1 MNERNGEAKRLALL
15 EAVNL
20 ALHRAMAEDETV
32 VVLGEDVG
40 VNGGVFRAT
49 LGLRERFGFK
59 RVLDTPLAEN
69 MIAGLSIGMAAQG
82 LKPVMEIQF
91 MGFIYAAMEQ
101 LVSHAS
107 RLRNR
112 TRGRLACPLVLRT
125 PMGAGIRAPE
135 HHSEA
140 TEAMFAHIPGVRVLV
155 PSSPARAYGLL
166 LAAIDDPDPVIFLE
180 PTRLYRM
187 NPQPLADD
195 ARRLPLDS
203 CFTLHEGG
211 DLTLVS
217 WGASVHETQQA
228 AERLAQRGIEAEV
241 IDVACLKPLDLDTLE
256 ASVRKTGRC
265 VIVHEAPK
273 GNRREPLRAR
283 PVRSAGADP
292 AGRRGRYPAAAVP
305 PGTAVHA
312 RRGGHPGGLRHRARL
327 RLSRGETTMKH
338 FKLPDLGEGLQ
349 EAEIVEWHVKAG
361 DSVRADQRLVSVET
375 AKALVDIPAPYDGV
389 VGKLFGAEG
398 DILHVGEPLVG
409 FEGEEADAGTVVGR
423 LEGGGSALEDRF
435 FIGAAPSTREHL
447 APRATPAV
455 RQFARQQGVEL
466 AGLSGSGPDGLI
478 TRADVEAAAQGAR
491 ERFGG
496 ERLRGVRRSMALNM
510 ARSHAEVVPVTIY
523 GDADLHRW
531 KTARDPLIRLA
542 QALAEACRAEPTL
555 NAWFDGASLSLKLHE
570 RLDLGIAVDTPDGLF
585 VPVLR
590 DVGARSAEDLRAGM
604 RRLREDVQARS
615 IPPAEMLG
623 ATLTLSNFGTLFG
636 RYANPVVVPPQVAIL
651 GAGGIR
657 DEVVAWRGEMAIHPI
672 LPLSLS
678 FDHRAATGGEAARFL
693 KVLVNALEQPDG

>member
-1 MNERNGEAKRLALL
+1 
-15 EAVNL
+15 
-20 ALHRAMAEDETV
+20 
-32 VVLGEDVG
+32 
-40 VNGGVFRAT
+40 
-49 LGLRERFGFK
+49 
-59 RVLDTPLAEN
+59 
-69 MIAGLSIGMAAQG
+69 
-82 LKPVMEIQF
+82 
-91 MGFIYAAMEQ
+91 
-101 LVSHAS
+101 
-107 RLRNR
+107 
-112 TRGRLACPLVLRT
+112 
-125 PMGAGIRAPE
+125 
-135 HHSEA
+135 
-140 TEAMFAHIPGVRVLV
+140 
-155 PSSPARAYGLL
+155 
-166 LAAIDDPDPVIFLE
+166 
-180 PTRLYRM
+180 
-187 NPQPLADD
+187 
-195 ARRLPLDS
+195 
-203 CFTLHEGG
+203 
-211 DLTLVS
+211 
-217 WGASVHETQQA
+217 
-228 AERLAQRGIEAEV
+228 
-241 IDVACLKPLDLDTLE
+241 
-256 ASVRKTGRC
+256 
-265 VIVHEAPK
+265 
-273 GNRREPLRAR
+273 
-283 PVRSAGADP
+283 
-292 AGRRGRYPAAAVP
+292 
-305 PGTAVHA
+305 
-312 RRGGHPGGLRHRARL
+312 
-327 RLSRGETTMKH
+327 MKH

-672 LPLSLS
+672 LPLSLT

-693 KVLVNALEQPDG
+693 KVLVNAWSSPTADQRRRSSHHASSAPRA